1 MPTQSRGPR
10 PCTYCP
16 EPGADACVRTQGD
29 GDTHIYAHQKC
40 ARAKGVSPLYVFTD
54 EQPAGGSS

>member
-1 MPTQSRGPR
+1 MQKRPSRPR

-16 EPGADACVRTQGD
+16 APGADACVRTQGD
-29 GDTHIYAHQKC
+29 GETHIYAHQAC
-40 ARAKGVSPLYVFTD
+40 AQAKGVDTLYVFTD